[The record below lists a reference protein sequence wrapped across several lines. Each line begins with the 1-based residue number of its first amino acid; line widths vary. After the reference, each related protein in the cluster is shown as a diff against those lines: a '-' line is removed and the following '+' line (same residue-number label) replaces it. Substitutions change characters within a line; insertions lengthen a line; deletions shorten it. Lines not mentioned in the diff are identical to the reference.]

1 MDRDGEAHQ
10 GCDTASAA
18 NTAVAAEWA
27 SEIAAVAAIAEE
39 VVVRGVVEAVV
50 AAAGSA
56 SWAGATLALVSA
68 AP

>member
-27 SEIAAVAAIAEE
+27 SEMAAVAAIAEE
-39 VVVRGVVEAVV
+39 VVVRGVV

-56 SWAGATLALVSA
+56 SCAGATLALVSA